1 MSTENVVN
9 MVVGKDTVLTKKMKI
24 LNITAQ
30 KPHSTGSGTYLTEL
44 VQNWNAQGHEQ
55 AVITGIYA
63 DDRLYFPKEIKVYPI
78 YYKSKALPFPI
89 FGMSDEMP
97 YESMKY
103 SDMDEKI
110 LQKFSQIFREK
121 IELAMREMKPDVIVC
136 HHLYL
141 LTALVREWYPDKK
154 IYGICHG
161 SDLRQFLKNTL
172 KREWIREKIGK
183 LNGVIVLHE
192 QQKQLVQEIFQ
203 IQQDKIYIVGV
214 GYNQSIFWKRKE
226 KKTNKKQIVF
236 AGKVTEKKG
245 IFSLLH
251 ALEKLSYNEN
261 ELAIKIAGG
270 IGTEKEFRKIR
281 ELAEKSRYPITFLGI
296 LNQEELAKLFSKSD
310 VFVLPSF
317 YEGLPLVLLEA
328 MACGCKIVCSNLF
341 GVKQWIAENVQGE
354 EVEFIKLPS
363 MKNTDEP
370 VEEELPQFETRL
382 AEGIYKKL
390 EQSREEKPDLSRVSW
405 EGISLRIL
413 EVFTE

>member
-1 MSTENVVN
+1 MENVVN
-9 MVVGKDTVLTKKMKI
+9 MVVVKDTVPTKEMKI

-55 AVITGIYA
+55 AVIAGIYE
-63 DDRLYFPKEIKVYPI
+63 DDRLYFSKEVKVYPV
-78 YYKSKALPFPI
+78 YYKSKELPFAI

-103 SDMDEKI
+103 SNMDEKV
-110 LQKFSQIFREK
+110 LEKFSQTFREK
-121 IELAMREMKPDVIVC
+121 IALAMQEVNPDMIVC

-172 KREWIREKIGK
+172 KREWIREKIGQ

-192 QQKQLVQEIFQ
+192 KQKQLVQEMFSM
-203 IQQDKIYIVGV
+203 QQDKIHIVGV
-214 GYNQSIFWKRKE
+214 GYNQSVFWKRKVE
-226 KKTNKKQIVF
+226 KTNTKQIVF

-251 ALEKLSYNEN
+251 AVEKLPYKEN
-261 ELAIKIAGG
+261 ELTIKIAGG

-281 ELAEKSRYPITFLGI
+281 WLAEKCRYPITFLGG
-296 LNQEELAKLFSKSD
+296 LNQEELAKLFCKSH

-317 YEGLPLVLLEA
+317 YEGLPLVVLEA
-328 MACGCKIVCSNLF
+328 MACGCKIVCSDLL
-341 GVKQWIAENVQGE
+341 GVKQWISENVQGG
-354 EVEFIKLPS
+354 EVAFITLPS
-363 MKNTDEP
+363 MQNTDEP
-370 VEEELPQFETRL
+370 VGEELPQFESRL

-390 EQSREEKPDLSRVSW
+390 EQSSEEKPDLSKVSW

-413 EVFTE
+413 ELFAE